1 MVTTREYVEQ
11 HGKPT
16 AFYSDRHAV
25 FHVNKRDAKTNR
37 ITQFGRVLHDLNI
50 ELICA
55 NSSQKPK
62 AVLNVPT
69 KHYKIA

>member
-25 FHVNKRDAKTNR
+25 FHVSKQDAKTNR
-37 ITQFGRVLHDLNI
+37 MTQFGRVLH

-62 AVLNVPT
+62 AVLNVPI